1 MKVIGLLGAAAILV
15 AAMSVPAWSGGTKVL
30 TSLVPTS
37 NGTVSE
43 DTNNDGVP
51 ETINVTTISSKSKF
65 LMKSNGLMKGLLK
78 DITDGDGNLVTTDG
92 SYKASGTLTG
102 DEYVIVLGGEF
113 FSMSVPYNF
122 VLAVEAKKGKG
133 VAKLN
138 GSSMFGLIPEGIHR
152 ASSVDGVRVY
162 GPIGPENVDGCQGII
177 DANGTLL
184 YPDITPNYCIGQ
196 TPGDPYP
203 TAATVRMIGAGG
215 LLIE

>member
-1 MKVIGLLGAAAILV
+1 MKVIGLFGAAAILV
-15 AAMSVPAWSGGTKVL
+15 AATSVPAWSGTKVL
-30 TSLVPTS
+30 TSLVPTT
-37 NGTVSE
+37 NGTVYE
-43 DTNNDGVP
+43 DTDNDGIT

-92 SYKASGTLTG
+92 SYKANGTLTG

-122 VLAVEAKKGKG
+122 ILAVEAKKGKG

-138 GSSMFGLIPEGIHR
+138 GSDMFNLIPESEHR

-162 GPIGPENVDGCQGII
+162 GPIGPENVDGCQGIL
-177 DANGTLL
+177 DANGTHL